1 MTAGRNIVTQSQSW
15 GTPVK
20 YVKAVKKFFGGDI
33 DLDPCS
39 NKFSIVD
46 ALNEFMLPNQDG
58 LELNW
63 NFKRIFVN
71 PPYGIDK
78 ERKTSIKNWISKC
91 SHANSEFKSEV
102 IALIP
107 VAVNTS
113 HWKKYIFTKATAVCF
128 LYDTRLKFLE
138 NGVDTGKGAPMAC
151 AIVYWGSEYEL
162 FYKTFIEYGAVV
174 NITNLKNEKIGN
186 DRLFAGES
194 IFNL

>member
-1 MTAGRNIVTQSQSW
+1 MTAGRNVITQSQSW
-15 GTPVK
+15 GTPEK

-39 NKFSIVD
+39 NKFSIVG

-58 LELNW
+58 LELDW
-63 NFKRIFVN
+63 NYKRIFVN

-78 ERKTSIKNWISKC
+78 DRKTSIKNWISKC
-91 SHANSEFKSEV
+91 SLANSEFKSEV

-113 HWKKYIFTKATAVCF
+113 HWKKFIFTKATAVCF

-138 NGVDTGKGAPMAC
+138 NGIDTGKGAPMAC
-151 AIVYWGSEYEL
+151 SLVYWGSEYKL
-162 FYKTFIEYGAVV
+162 FYKIFIEYGAVV
-174 NITNLKNEKIGN
+174 NISNLKNEKIGS
-186 DRLFAGES
+186 DRFFEGNP
-194 IFNL
+194 IFT